1 MSVEEVLLKPK
12 EERIKEL
19 DNLIKAGEL
28 ELKYIEDYIFSSNDT
43 RLIYLCGKH
52 IEWINKGRVAN
63 TLSKKIDSYYILEY
77 AHFIQNLKDLLE
89 EEKKKILNELSKGM
103 IRSKDPI
110 RMYYYA
116 RDIMFAPIEKLATA
130 MAKYDNSTYIFYM
143 LRGIGS
149 KLNPET
155 KELLERRVIELKD
168 PRYIVA
174 VANIATI
181 VSINEFAEGLLNAKK
196 TDIYAVHLSMFL
208 KDHEVDNKDSRDK
221 IIKGIVES
229 KDYIRIIDLIKNT
242 ENTTYIG
249 MIDYILNENITAKK
263 TDFWLNYIIT
273 LAICNRP
280 CSSYAVDKIIESK
293 NVEIITIAIYYMEN
307 EELREKL
314 QNALNGIPNLDD
326 EYKGTKLTREMILRV
341 RKDLK

>member
-1 MSVEEVLLKPK
+1 MSVEEVLLESK

-19 DNLIKAGEL
+19 NNLIKAGEV
-28 ELKYIEDYIFSSNDT
+28 ELKFIEDYIFSSNDT

-52 IEWINKGRVAN
+52 IERINKGRVAN
-63 TLSKKIDSYYILEY
+63 TLSKKLDSYYILEY
-77 AHFIQNLKDLLE
+77 AYFIQNLKDLSE

-103 IRSKDPI
+103 IRSKDSI

-116 RDIMFAPIEKLATA
+116 RGIMFAPK
-130 MAKYDNSTYIFYM
+130 
-143 LRGIGS
+143 
-149 KLNPET
+149 T

-168 PRYIVA
+168 SRYIVA

-181 VSINEFAEGLLNAKK
+181 VSINEFAEGLLNAKE

-249 MIDYILNENITAKK
+249 MIDYILNENNNAKK
-263 TDFWLNYIIT
+263 TDFWLNYIIP

-326 EYKGTKLTREMILRV
+326 EYKGTKLKREMILRV